1 MKQINIIS
9 LLTILMC
16 MVGAK
21 TFAHKISV
29 KNSDGKTIYYNF
41 NSDGSSVSVTYLGTS
56 YDYYSNEYSGEIVIP
71 KTITYNSRTY
81 FVTSI
86 DDMAFYNCSGLTSVT
101 IPSSVTSSGEMAFWG
116 CSGLKKVIA
125 ADIKNWCNI
134 KFSSSS
140 DNPLSYAHHLY
151 SDENTEITELVI
163 PDEVTS
169 IGSYA
174 FSGCS
179 ALTSVTIPNSLTSIG
194 SEAFYNCSGL
204 TSVTWN
210 AKNYPDFN
218 NYTSGP
224 FYRIRTNITEFII
237 GDEVTSIP
245 AYMCY
250 GMSNLKSVTIPNSVT
265 SIGTYAFY
273 YCSRLTSVTIGNGVT
288 SIGSQA
294 FSNCSGLT
302 SVTIPNGVTS
312 IGSQAFSSC
321 SRLTSVTIGNGVT
334 SIGSKAFSGCWFLTS
349 VTIPNSVTSIG
360 SYAFEKCSG
369 LTSVTIPNSVT
380 SIGSSAF
387 GECSN
392 LTEIKVDNDNSTYDS
407 RNDCNAIIKTSSNTL
422 IAGCK
427 NTIIPNS
434 VTSIGNYA
442 FSGCSGLT
450 SVTIPNSVTSIGSQ
464 AFSGCSGLKS
474 ITWNAKNYPA
484 FFNYSDNPFYDIR
497 TQITEFVISD
507 EVISIPA
514 YMCYEMS
521 NLKSMTIPN
530 SVTSIGTSAFEG
542 CSSLTSVTI
551 GNGVTSIGYSAFAYC
566 SSLASVTIP
575 NNVTSINSRAFY
587 NTTIKSLTIGS
598 GIQTIA
604 SDAFSYSSSAN
615 GEAPVKVIWLA
626 NTPPS
631 GYENVKGT
639 VNYVANNQYTKL
651 SNATVYPFLNSM
663 FEVGGIKYVPVS
675 PSERTCDA
683 IDCMYD
689 TSAENINIGET
700 VSYKGVSLNV
710 KDIKPYTCYMN
721 QSIKSVVISNGGNI
735 GNYAFYKC
743 DNIKGDVYVKNSGYI
758 GSYAFQGC
766 SAITQATITNDGYI
780 GSYAFQGCSAITQAT
795 IANNGYINDYAFSEC
810 SNITTLDISNKGD
823 IKSYAFY
830 KCGSNQT
837 IPLVNISND
846 GSIGQYAFS
855 QTGMEKAI
863 IKNNGEIGNS
873 AFSSCPKL
881 KTVELGQDITS
892 VGSSAFQVCTKLGS
906 IEIPDNVKTL
916 GTGAFSGCTSLKSA
930 KTGNGV
936 SLLNTQTFSGCTS
949 LENVEIGTNITK
961 ISGKSGTSK
970 NYGCFYNCSS
980 LEQIKVPGNVKEIE
994 DYVFNGCTGLKNVI
1008 IDNAD
1013 TELKLG
1019 SNGSNPIFS
1028 SCPLDSVYIGRNI
1041 SYPTASSYGYS
1052 PFYRNTSLRTVHITD
1067 KETEISE
1074 NEFYG
1079 CTNLKNVRI
1088 GDGVTYI
1095 GNWAFSGCSSIEY
1108 FSFGSAMQ
1116 SIGKEAFSDCTAMTK
1131 LISHAMTP
1139 PVCDSQALD
1148 DISKWVCTLSVP
1160 KGTVSSYQQA
1170 AQWKEFFFIDEGA
1183 TGIQRTV
1190 SNDSKSFRTYNIN
1203 GYEQNGQQRGLNII
1217 RMSDGTVKKVMV
1229 K

>member
-1 MKQINIIS
+1 MADYSDPS
-9 LLTILMC
+9 LCPWYSYRGDIQTVVI
-16 MVGAK
+16 K
-21 TFAHKISV
+21 
-29 KNSDGKTIYYNF
+29 DG
-41 NSDGSSVSVTYLGTS
+41 
-56 YDYYSNEYSGEIVIP
+56 
-71 KTITYNSRTY
+71 
-81 FVTSI
+81 VTSI
-86 DDMAFYNCSGLTSVT
+86 GVYAFDGCSGLTSVT
-101 IPSSVTSSGEMAFWG
+101 IPSSVTS
-116 CSGLKKVIA
+116 
-125 ADIKNWCNI
+125 
-134 KFSSSS
+134 
-140 DNPLSYAHHLY
+140 
-151 SDENTEITELVI
+151 
-163 PDEVTS
+163 
-169 IGSYA
+169 IGSGA
-174 FSGCS
+174 FSG
-179 ALTSVTIPNSLTSIG
+179 
-194 SEAFYNCSGL
+194 
-204 TSVTWN
+204 
-210 AKNYPDFN
+210 
-218 NYTSGP
+218 
-224 FYRIRTNITEFII
+224 
-237 GDEVTSIP
+237 
-245 AYMCY
+245 
-250 GMSNLKSVTIPNSVT
+250 
-265 SIGTYAFY
+265 
-273 YCSRLTSVTIGNGVT
+273 
-288 SIGSQA
+288 
-294 FSNCSGLT
+294 CSGLT
-302 SVTIPNGVTS
+302 SVTIPNNVTS
-312 IGSQAFSSC
+312 IG
-321 SRLTSVTIGNGVT
+321 L
-334 SIGSKAFSGCWFLTS
+334 
-349 VTIPNSVTSIG
+349 
-360 SYAFEKCSG
+360 YAFYGCSG

-387 GECSN
+387 GECS
-392 LTEIKVDNDNSTYDS
+392 
-407 RNDCNAIIKTSSNTL
+407 
-422 IAGCK
+422 
-427 NTIIPNS
+427 
-434 VTSIGNYA
+434 
-442 FSGCSGLT
+442 GLT

-464 AFSGCSGLKS
+464 AFQGCSSLTS
-474 ITWNAKNYPA
+474 
-484 FFNYSDNPFYDIR
+484 
-497 TQITEFVISD
+497 V
-507 EVISIPA
+507 
-514 YMCYEMS
+514 
-521 NLKSMTIPN
+521 TIPN
-530 SVTSIGTSAFEG
+530 SVTSIGSSAFYD
-542 CSSLTSVTI
+542 TK
-551 GNGVTSIGYSAFAYC
+551 
-566 SSLASVTIP
+566 
-575 NNVTSINSRAFY
+575 
-587 NTTIKSLTIGS
+587 IKSLTIGS

-639 VNYVANNQYTKL
+639 VNYVANNLYTKL

-663 FEVGGIKYVPVS
+663 FEVDGIKYVPVS

-721 QSIKSVVISNGGNI
+721 KSIKNVVIGNNGYI
-735 GNYAFYKC
+735 GNYAF
-743 DNIKGDVYVKNSGYI
+743 S
-758 GSYAFQGC
+758 
-766 SAITQATITNDGYI
+766 
-780 GSYAFQGCSAITQAT
+780 GCSAITQAT
-795 IANNGYINDYAFSEC
+795 IANNGYINDYAFSGC

-830 KCGSNQT
+830 ICGSNQT

-855 QTGMEKAI
+855 QVGMEKAI

-892 VGSSAFQVCTKLGS
+892 VGSSAFQGCTKLES

-916 GTGAFSGCTSLKSA
+916 GSGAFSGCTSLKSA

-961 ISGKSGTSK
+961 ISGKIGTS
-970 NYGCFYNCSS
+970 NGCFYNCSS

-994 DYVFNGCTGLKNVI
+994 NYVFYGCTGLKNVI
-1008 IDNAD
+1008 IDNAE

-1041 SYPTASSYGYS
+1041 SYPTESSYGYS

-1190 SNDSKSFRTYNIN
+1190 SNDSKSFKTYNIN

>member
-1 MKQINIIS
+1 
-9 LLTILMC
+9 
-16 MVGAK
+16 
-21 TFAHKISV
+21 
-29 KNSDGKTIYYNF
+29 
-41 NSDGSSVSVTYLGTS
+41 
-56 YDYYSNEYSGEIVIP
+56 
-71 KTITYNSRTY
+71 
-81 FVTSI
+81 
-86 DDMAFYNCSGLTSVT
+86 
-101 IPSSVTSSGEMAFWG
+101 
-116 CSGLKKVIA
+116 
-125 ADIKNWCNI
+125 
-134 KFSSSS
+134 
-140 DNPLSYAHHLY
+140 
-151 SDENTEITELVI
+151 
-163 PDEVTS
+163 
-169 IGSYA
+169 
-174 FSGCS
+174 
-179 ALTSVTIPNSLTSIG
+179 
-194 SEAFYNCSGL
+194 
-204 TSVTWN
+204 
-210 AKNYPDFN
+210 
-218 NYTSGP
+218 
-224 FYRIRTNITEFII
+224 
-237 GDEVTSIP
+237 
-245 AYMCY
+245 
-250 GMSNLKSVTIPNSVT
+250 MSNLKSVTIGNSM
-265 SIGTYAFY
+265 
-273 YCSRLTSVTIGNGVT
+273 
-288 SIGSQA
+288 
-294 FSNCSGLT
+294 
-302 SVTIPNGVTS
+302 
-312 IGSQAFSSC
+312 
-321 SRLTSVTIGNGVT
+321 T
-334 SIGSKAFSGCWFLTS
+334 SIGSK
-349 VTIPNSVTSIG
+349 
-360 SYAFEKCSG
+360 E
-369 LTSVTIPNSVT
+369 
-380 SIGSSAF
+380 
-387 GECSN
+387 
-392 LTEIKVDNDNSTYDS
+392 
-407 RNDCNAIIKTSSNTL
+407 
-422 IAGCK
+422 
-427 NTIIPNS
+427 
-434 VTSIGNYA
+434 
-442 FSGCSGLT
+442 
-450 SVTIPNSVTSIGSQ
+450 
-464 AFSGCSGLKS
+464 
-474 ITWNAKNYPA
+474 
-484 FFNYSDNPFYDIR
+484 
-497 TQITEFVISD
+497 
-507 EVISIPA
+507 
-514 YMCYEMS
+514 
-521 NLKSMTIPN
+521 
-530 SVTSIGTSAFEG
+530 
-542 CSSLTSVTI
+542 
-551 GNGVTSIGYSAFAYC
+551 
-566 SSLASVTIP
+566 
-575 NNVTSINSRAFY
+575 FY
-587 NTTIKSLTIGS
+587 NMRIKSLTIGS

-639 VNYVANNQYTKL
+639 VNYVANNLYTKL

-663 FEVGGIKYVPVS
+663 FEVDGIKYVPVS

-689 TSAENINIGET
+689 TSTENINIGET

-721 QSIKSVVISNGGNI
+721 QSIKSIVISNDGNI
-735 GNYAFYKC
+735 GYNAFRECDSIKGNVSLRNSGNIGDYAFWGC
-743 DNIKGDVYVKNSGYI
+743 SAITQATIANNGYI
-758 GSYAFQGC
+758 GSYAFQGR
-766 SAITQATITNDGYI
+766 SAITQATITNNGYI
-780 GSYAFQGCSAITQAT
+780 DDYAFSGCSAITQAT
-795 IANNGYINDYAFSEC
+795 IANNGYINDYAFSGC

-846 GSIGQYAFS
+846 GSIEQYAFS
-855 QTGMEKAI
+855 QAGMEKAI
-863 IKNNGEIGNS
+863 IKNKGEIGNS

-892 VGSSAFQVCTKLGS
+892 IGSSAFQNCTKLES

-916 GTGAFSGCTSLKSA
+916 GSNAFYGCTSLKSA
-930 KTGNGV
+930 KTGNGI
-936 SLLNTQTFSGCTS
+936 SLLNTQTFSGCTG

-961 ISGKSGTSK
+961 ISGKSSTYS

-994 DYVFNGCTGLKNVI
+994 YYVFNGCTGLKNVI

-1019 SNGSNPIFS
+1019 SNGSSPIFS

-1190 SNDSKSFRTYNIN
+1190 SNDSKSFKTYNIN

>member
-1 MKQINIIS
+1 MFIIMKHYYLSFFIATLMSMACNMASAHDIAVANI
-9 LLTILMC
+9 
-16 MVGAK
+16 
-21 TFAHKISV
+21 
-29 KNSDGKTIYYNF
+29 DGKTIYYNY
-41 NSDGSSVSVTYLGTS
+41 NSDGSSVSVTYQGTYFSS
-56 YDYYSNEYSGEIVIP
+56 YSYEYTGTVVIPETVTYSG
-71 KTITYNSRTY
+71 KTY
-81 FVTSI
+81 
-86 DDMAFYNCSGLTSVT
+86 
-101 IPSSVTSSGEMAFWG
+101 
-116 CSGLKKVIA
+116 
-125 ADIKNWCNI
+125 
-134 KFSSSS
+134 
-140 DNPLSYAHHLY
+140 
-151 SDENTEITELVI
+151 
-163 PDEVTS
+163 
-169 IGSYA
+169 
-174 FSGCS
+174 
-179 ALTSVTIPNSLTSIG
+179 
-194 SEAFYNCSGL
+194 
-204 TSVTWN
+204 
-210 AKNYPDFN
+210 
-218 NYTSGP
+218 
-224 FYRIRTNITEFII
+224 
-237 GDEVTSIP
+237 
-245 AYMCY
+245 
-250 GMSNLKSVTIPNSVT
+250 SVT
-265 SIGTYAFY
+265 SIRSEAF
-273 YCSRLTSVTIGNGVT
+273 RG
-288 SIGSQA
+288 
-294 FSNCSGLT
+294 
-302 SVTIPNGVTS
+302 
-312 IGSQAFSSC
+312 
-321 SRLTSVTIGNGVT
+321 
-334 SIGSKAFSGCWFLTS
+334 
-349 VTIPNSVTSIG
+349 
-360 SYAFEKCSG
+360 CSG

-380 SIGSSAF
+380 SIGSFAFDGTAWYDNQPDGLVYAGNVAYKYKGTMPANTSITLKEGTVGIASSAF
-387 GECSN
+387 FCCSG
-392 LTEIKVDNDNSTYDS
+392 LTSV
-407 RNDCNAIIKTSSNTL
+407 
-422 IAGCK
+422 
-427 NTIIPNS
+427 TIGNS
-434 VTSIGNYA
+434 VTSIGGEA
-442 FSGCSGLT
+442 FYGCSGLT

-464 AFSGCSGLKS
+464 AF
-474 ITWNAKNYPA
+474 
-484 FFNYSDNPFYDIR
+484 
-497 TQITEFVISD
+497 
-507 EVISIPA
+507 
-514 YMCYEMS
+514 
-521 NLKSMTIPN
+521 
-530 SVTSIGTSAFEG
+530 
-542 CSSLTSVTI
+542 
-551 GNGVTSIGYSAFAYC
+551 
-566 SSLASVTIP
+566 
-575 NNVTSINSRAFY
+575 Y
-587 NTTIKSLTIGS
+587 NTRIKSLTIGS
-598 GIQTIA
+598 GVQTIA
-604 SDAFSYSSSAN
+604 SDAFSCLNNDTAF
-615 GEAPVKVIWLA
+615 GATPVKVVWLA

-651 SNATVYPFLNSM
+651 SNATVYPFLNSL

-683 IDCMYD
+683 IDCMYN

-710 KDIKPYTCYMN
+710 KNIKPYTCYMN
-721 QSIKSVVISNGGNI
+721 KSIKNVVISHDGNI
-735 GNYAFYKC
+735 GN
-743 DNIKGDVYVKNSGYI
+743 
-758 GSYAFQGC
+758 YAFQGC
-766 SAITQATITNDGYI
+766 SAITQT
-780 GSYAFQGCSAITQAT
+780 T
-795 IANNGYINDYAFSEC
+795 IANNGYIGSYAFSEC
-810 SNITTLDISNKGD
+810 SNITTLDISNKGN
-823 IKSYAFY
+823 INSYAFY

-837 IPLVNISND
+837 IPLVNIRND
-846 GSIGQYAFS
+846 GSIGQFAFS
-855 QTGMEKAI
+855 QAGMEKAI

-892 VGSSAFQVCTKLGS
+892 IGSSAFQGCTKLGS

-916 GTGAFSGCTSLKSA
+916 DSNAFYGCTSLKSA
-930 KTGNGV
+930 KTGNGI

-949 LENVEIGTNITK
+949 LENVEIGTKITK

-1019 SNGSNPIFS
+1019 SNGSSPIFS

-1190 SNDSKSFRTYNIN
+1190 SNDSKSFKTYNIN

-1217 RMSDGTVKKVMV
+1217 RMNDGTVKKVMV